1 MQAGKE
7 VARRLREA
15 ASRVDDKDLIASR
28 YGSAEFAEGV
38 DAFLGKRTPRFKGR

>member
-15 ASRVDDKDLIASR
+15 ASRVDDKDLMALC
-28 YGSAEFAEGV
+28 YGSADFAEGV
-38 DAFLGKRTPRFKGR
+38 DAFLTKRTPRFQGR